1 MGTHSLT
8 LPQLSP
14 HPTPARAPAAHPGA
28 VLLRQWGKLWPDY
41 SFPIRF
47 LLDLE
52 SGMGLQPMNT
62 DEEETYL
69 HTVHGI
75 TNNWTWLSDWTTTH
89 PTMEKSHGNRTNRDQ
104 NVPTIM
110 TLEQKDWRKLR
121 SLSMVGNT
129 RIDGVFLVCF
139 CFIFIFQLYRTA
151 CGILVPGQGLNPS
164 SLHWK
169 CRVLTTGQ
177 PGKSWELFF
186 FCTTFYVKRHLR
198 RHREQTWEHSAFC
211 FD

>member
-8 LPQLSP
+8 LPQLSS

-28 VLLRQWGKLWPDY
+28 VLLRQWGKLWPDN

-69 HTVHGI
+69 HTVHGVAKS
-75 TNNWTWLSDWTTTH
+75 WTWLSDWTTTH
-89 PTMEKSHGNRTNRDQ
+89 PTMEKSHGNRANRDP

-110 TLEQKDWRKLR
+110 TMEQKDWRKLR
-121 SLSMVGNT
+121 SLSVVGNT
-129 RIDGVFLVCF
+129 RIDGVFFSLF
-139 CFIFIFQLYRTA
+139 LLYFYLSA
-151 CGILVPGQGLNPS
+151 ILHSMWDLSPWPGLNPS

-177 PGKSWELFF
+177 PEKSWELFF
-186 FCTTFYVKRHLR
+186 FFFLYCILCQ
-198 RHREQTWEHSAFC
+198 EASAET
-211 FD
+211 